1 MTSFYEFLPDA
12 DKAYRFLYQGGCLF
26 FFERIAVMEHFQNF
40 LVLSAQAHSLHH
52 DLQVFGKTVKNTAYI
67 PHAGSL
73 GQWPFFIEK

>member
-1 MTSFYEFLPDA
+1 
-12 DKAYRFLYQGGCLF
+12 
-26 FFERIAVMEHFQNF
+26 MEHFQNF

-52 DLQVFGKTVKNTAYI
+52 DLQIFGKTVKNTAYI

>member
-1 MTSFYEFLPDA
+1 MLIKHTDFYT
-12 DKAYRFLYQGGCLF
+12 KAVAY